1 MISASCRSFFV
12 SWATILELPA
22 KGGASSFYQSAESR
36 LIHINEPQIIP
47 TLPYNPEAT
56 SAASAHS
63 HIRFVMTGALCNDR
77 WQTKRHFRGKSSERA
92 SPRLAVSGVPVVEP
106 RALNCVKLCRRG
118 PRMKQCCGATKPFFG
133 AAKTPRNDGLI
144 FSSRSN
150 NGVRSCGNLSP
161 CFTANTAGFTA
172 GIAGHGWLKS
182 ANTISQGAPD
192 PFRRALVG

>member
-1 MISASCRSFFV
+1 V

-133 AAKTPRNDGLI
+133 AAKTPRNECLI
-144 FSSRSN
+144 PIKQRGAIMWKPLTLLYREYCRLYRWHCRARVAEIRKYNFTRS
-150 NGVRSCGNLSP
+150 
-161 CFTANTAGFTA
+161 A
-172 GIAGHGWLKS
+172 
-182 ANTISQGAPD
+182 
-192 PFRRALVG
+192 

>member
-1 MISASCRSFFV
+1 V

-77 WQTKRHFRGKSSERA
+77 WQTKKALPRQIFGT
-92 SPRLAVSGVPVVEP
+92 RLAALGRVGRPGCRATCSQLREPVSS
-106 RALNCVKLCRRG
+106 
-118 PRMKQCCGATKPFFG
+118 G
-133 AAKTPRNDGLI
+133 AAHETVLRGHETIFWCREDTPKRWPDIQFPIKQRGAIMWKPLTLLYREYCRLYRWHCRARVAEIRKYN
-144 FSSRSN
+144 FTRS
-150 NGVRSCGNLSP
+150 
-161 CFTANTAGFTA
+161 A
-172 GIAGHGWLKS
+172 
-182 ANTISQGAPD
+182 
-192 PFRRALVG
+192 